1 MTREEFEALLEEAYT
16 IGFNDGSQSINQES
30 LEEDVIDPF
39 LYGYYNALL
48 EAGVYNE
55 SVLDDAKNFIKDKT
69 VRLKKRSKEEIE
81 DFKKTSI
88 YKKVASMVEKYGKK
102 LPKLE
107 PAFKKFL
114 LTITKYVVE
123 LNVIGFVYKFILEKC
138 IPGALAALN
147 AGDAIGLS
155 GQIMGTALVAPQAA
169 AIAGISTIITAIC
182 GLIIAGATVVT
193 IAKYIKNHKG
203 FTVKKTAKQE
213 SSEEIR
219 KYIVETNENV
229 EEWLDS
235 FDEAAMPSPK
245 ELAVKIYE
253 RVLKSGKVAKA
264 FAKNPDKV
272 DIIKKKIKHL
282 AVSAAKTLDGL
293 CKANKDNSKEIIKEV
308 GLGVI
313 CSLIIAI
320 VANIGPAVTVATITG
335 ASTLLNKAIKMAV
348 VDKDVRKAVKFVKD
362 SIGKKFFKQ
371 ESSLFDLENDF
382 DKYLTE

>member
-1 MTREEFEALLEEAYT
+1 MTREEFETLLEEAYNV
-16 IGFNDGSQSINQES
+16 GFNDGTQSINQES
-30 LEEDVIDPF
+30 LEENVMDPF

-48 EAGVYNE
+48 ETGVYNE

-81 DFKKTSI
+81 KFKETSI
-88 YKKVASMVEKYGKK
+88 YKKVAAMVEKYGKK
-102 LPKLE
+102 LPKLH

-123 LNVIGFVYKFILEKC
+123 WNVIGFVYKFILEKC
-138 IPGALAALN
+138 IPGALAALK

-155 GQIMGTALVAPQAA
+155 GQIMGTALVAPQSAVV
-169 AIAGISTIITAIC
+169 AGVSTIIAAIC
-182 GLIIAGATVVT
+182 GLIIAGATLTT
-193 IAKYIKNHKG
+193 IVKYIKNHKG
-203 FTVKKTAKQE
+203 FTVKKTVKQE
-213 SSEEIR
+213 AAKEIR
-219 KYIVETNENV
+219 DYIVETNENV

-272 DIIKKKIKHL
+272 DIVKKKIKHL
-282 AVSAAKTLDGL
+282 AVSAAKTLDDL

-320 VANIGPAVTVATITG
+320 VFSVGPAITVATITG
-335 ASTLLNKAIKMAV
+335 FSALLNKAIKMAI
-348 VDKDVRKAVKFVKD
+348 VDKDAHKAVKFVKD
-362 SIGKKFFKQ
+362 NIGKKFFKQ